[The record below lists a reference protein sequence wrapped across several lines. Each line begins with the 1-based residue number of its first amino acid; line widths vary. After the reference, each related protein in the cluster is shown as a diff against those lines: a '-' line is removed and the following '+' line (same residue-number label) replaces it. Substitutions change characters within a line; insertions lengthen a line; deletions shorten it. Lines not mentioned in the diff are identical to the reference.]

1 MNNLKNQYL
10 KKWMPMLM
18 ISLVGLP
25 LTSFSAGGHDHHDH
39 GGHQEA
45 SHEEEKGPNGGKLLH
60 DGDIEVEL
68 VIFES
73 GIPPEYRAW
82 ISQDGHPAKNPELTI
97 TLTRL
102 GGQKDTFAFRQQN
115 NYWLGD
121 GVVTE
126 PHSFD
131 VAVNLR
137 LEGKNYQW
145 QWESHEGRVEISDE
159 MATNVGITTE
169 AAGARRIERHVR
181 VYGRLVTP
189 PDQSTQLRA
198 RFPGLVTRV
207 DANVGDKVAK
217 GDVLAVIESNESLRT
232 YELRAPMA
240 GVVQERSVNTGEITT
255 SAPLFTLTNDKTLWA
270 EFKVFPGQR
279 TQVKPGQNVHIEH
292 NSHMH
297 ESQLTHI
304 TTSPGSVPFV
314 LAWAALSNKEGG
326 MAPGDLVTGKVAVET
341 VEAPLVIDNRALQD
355 FRDWK
360 VVFIKVGD
368 TYEIRPLELGR
379 SDGRYT
385 EVLEGLNI
393 GDHYVVENSY
403 LIKADIEKSG
413 ASHDH

>member
-1 MNNLKNQYL
+1 MNVSKIQYL
-10 KKWMPMLM
+10 KRWMPLFMVAL
-18 ISLVGLP
+18 LGLP
-25 LTSFSAGGHDHHDH
+25 LNSYSAGGHDHREQGDH
-39 GGHQEA
+39 EEE
-45 SHEEEKGPNGGKLLH
+45 SHEEEKGPNGGKLIH

-68 VIFES
+68 AIFES

-82 ISQDGHPAKNPELTI
+82 ISHDGQPAKNPELI
-97 TLTRL
+97 VTLTRL
-102 GGQKDTFAFRQQN
+102 GSQQDTFAFRKQG

-137 LEGKNYQW
+137 VDGKNYQW
-145 QWESHEGRVEISDE
+145 QWESHEGRVEITDE
-159 MATNVGITTE
+159 MASNVGITTKV
-169 AAGARRIERHVR
+169 ADAGLIERHVQI
-181 VYGRLVTP
+181 YGRLVTP
-189 PDQSTQLRA
+189 TEQTTQLRA

-207 DANVGDKVAK
+207 DANVGDRVSK

-240 GVVQERSVNTGEITT
+240 GVIQMRSVNRGEITT
-255 SAPLFTLTNDKTLWA
+255 DAPLFTLTNDKTLWA

-279 TQVKPGQNVHIEH
+279 AQVKSGQNVHIEL
-292 NSHMH
+292 NTHMH

-304 TTSPGSVPFV
+304 TASAGGAPFV
-314 LAWAALSNKEGG
+314 FARAALSNEDGD
-326 MAPGDLVTGKVAVET
+326 MAPGDLVNGKVDVET
-341 VEAPLVIDNRALQD
+341 VEVPLVIDNRALQD

-385 EVLEGLNI
+385 EVLDGLNA
-393 GDHYVVENSY
+393 GDRYVVENSY